1 MTILSA
7 LSGVIARSTRTSKP
21 CAIGIRQ
28 NVVFIDGHVM
38 SSPLWFVSTCEAG
51 AADLR
56 RQVKSALD
64 VRFLPLDRI
73 SDQTPEYYTI
83 VDVNL
88 KNTPHLLE
96 LKEWLKR
103 KPNGGKAIFLTDKS
117 SRIESMQ
124 AFALGATDVMHHPL
138 REQELMTRLRG
149 EFTSLVDDPPGLRLP
164 HSPGVAEAVGALQ
177 SIFLSACVG
186 GHLDPKS
193 INEAGEAIVGQ
204 IETQGLASWIDIVR
218 KHHSQTYQHCLL
230 VTGVAVAFGQ
240 QLGLS
245 LADRQRLSFAGMLHD
260 IGKARIP
267 LSILEK
273 PGPLNQDEIAVMRQH
288 PQHGVDAL
296 QGVDVA
302 SEMLDMVVHHHEYLD
317 GSGYPHGLVASEIAD
332 LVRIMTIA
340 DIFGALIERRSYKA
354 PLSGEAAY
362 QFFSTWGQSSTKI
375 LFVNFASR
383 HMCNA
388 DGRVEN
394 ADQRLVAGEPPKRTS
409 PA

>member
-1 MTILSA
+1 VSFEV
-7 LSGVIARSTRTSKP
+7 GV
-21 CAIGIRQ
+21 
-28 NVVFIDGHVM
+28 H
-38 SSPLWFVSTCEAG
+38 
-51 AADLR
+51 
-56 RQVKSALD
+56 
-64 VRFLPLDRI
+64 
-73 SDQTPEYYTI
+73 
-83 VDVNL
+83 
-88 KNTPHLLE
+88 E
-96 LKEWLKR
+96 L
-103 KPNGGKAIFLTDKS
+103 GGKAIFLTDKS

-138 REQELMTRLRG
+138 REQELMTRLWG
-149 EFTSLVDDPPGLRLP
+149 EFKSLAGGPPDLQLP

-177 SIFLSACVG
+177 NIFLSACVG
-186 GHLDPKS
+186 GHLDPTS

-240 QLGLS
+240 HLGLS

-267 LSILEK
+267 IPILEK
-273 PGPLNQDEIAVMRQH
+273 PGPLSQDEIAVMRHH
-288 PQHGVDAL
+288 PQHGIDAL
-296 QGVDVA
+296 RGVDVA

-362 QFFSTWGQSSTKI
+362 QI
-375 LFVNFASR
+375 LLKMGPKLDKDLVREFRFAS
-383 HMCNA
+383 HVQC
-388 DGRVEN
+388 
-394 ADQRLVAGEPPKRTS
+394 
-409 PA
+409 